1 MAARRFRGVLFLAYP
16 QDHIPRHVHG
26 FKGQAE
32 VIVDLRSDGNVRLG
46 ASPGFDP
53 APDAMR
59 SDVRAILTTAA
70 EYFDELVAMWES
82 MHE

>member
-1 MAARRFRGVLFLAYP
+1 VLFIACP

-26 FKGQAE
+26 FKGETE
-32 VIVDLRSDGNVRLG
+32 VIVDLRSDGNVVLARRRD
-46 ASPGFDP
+46 SIRP
-53 APDAMR
+53 PDAKR
-59 SDVRAILTTAA
+59 SDIRVVLRTAA